1 MYLSNNYIVWLF
13 QFHFYIAFFVILFF
27 IIGSIYVLY
36 VKIKGTSFFLDKIL
50 FFFMAIIM
58 SVQVIIG
65 FLLMSSFFLM
75 NNISVIEILEQKNK
89 RYQLIE
95 HPIMMIISFFLF
107 ILSYI
112 EFNKKGKITNKA
124 AFLFFLSLLTIF
136 IRLPFHLLI

>member
-1 MYLSNNYIVWLF
+1 MFFSKNHIEFLLK
-13 QFHFYIAFFVILFF
+13 FHFYIAFLLILFF
-27 IIGSIYVLY
+27 IIGSIYVFY

-65 FLLMSSFFLM
+65 FLLMSSFLLK
-75 NNISVIEILEQKNK
+75 NNISVIEILKQKNK

-95 HPIMMIISFFLF
+95 HPIMMIIGFFLF

-124 AFLFFLSLLTIF
+124 AFLFILSLFAIF
-136 IRLPFHLLI
+136 IRFPFHLLI